1 MYDVYLDKILL
12 PVTPSKIDTKIKNA
26 NKTINLINDGEVNII
41 KTPRIN

>member
-12 PVTPSKIDTKIKNA
+12 PVTPSNIDMKIKNA